1 MDALLS
7 LWDALNVYGTKLEG
21 DLITTGTPLI
31 SPPLIDMIS
40 NDPILSGVKV
50 NFYFVCVFAYLVYDF

>member
-1 MDALLS
+1 MLLS
-7 LWDALNVYGTKLEG
+7 LWDAANVYGSKL
-21 DLITTGTPLI
+21 DDDVVTTGTPLN

-50 NFYFVCVFAYLVYDF
+50 YSYLVYDFHY